1 MPRRLVA
8 VTGGI
13 GAGKSAL
20 ARELA
25 RAGCAVLDAD
35 ESARRAVEPG
45 TTAHAALLAL
55 VPGCFDGTRL
65 NRPALAAAVFADAG
79 LRTQVEAV
87 IHPWVRADLAAGAQR
102 AERDVVVVDIPL
114 LAESR
119 SRPAAASEFD
129 YVVTV
134 WADGPLRRE
143 RLRDRGLADPDI
155 EARMAA
161 QATDEAR
168 QAVSDAV
175 VPNIGT
181 IDALRDR
188 AEALLACIRSLPRRR
203 A

>member
-1 MPRRLVA
+1 M
-8 VTGGI
+8 
-13 GAGKSAL
+13 
-20 ARELA
+20 
-25 RAGCAVLDAD
+25 
-35 ESARRAVEPG
+35 
-45 TTAHAALLAL
+45 
-55 VPGCFDGTRL
+55 
-65 NRPALAAAVFADAG
+65 
-79 LRTQVEAV
+79 
-87 IHPWVRADLAAGAQR
+87 
-102 AERDVVVVDIPL
+102 DIPL

-188 AEALLACIRSLPRRR
+188 AEALLACIQSLPRRR